1 VTKLIRTISIE
12 IRAPAEKVWELLALD
27 RWAEWDEGTQKLV
40 KRVDYLSGIR
50 APEDKFRVGA
60 TANLIDKK
68 DRVYLASEVIESLEN
83 AKLVY
88 LLRADGHQFVHQIS
102 QTFTLEP
109 VEGGTRLTL
118 VMDYEKL
125 GWGILG
131 KAIIKSMT
139 SGKGTEKQL
148 ENLKNI
154 LEK

>member
-1 VTKLIRTISIE
+1 LIRTVSIE

-27 RWAEWDEGTQKLV
+27 KWTEWDEGTQKLV
-40 KRVDYLSGIR
+40 KRVDYHSDIH
-50 APEDKFRVGA
+50 APEDKYRVGT
-60 TANLIDKK
+60 TANLIDKNDK
-68 DRVYLASEVIESLEN
+68 VYLASEVTESLEN

-88 LLRADGHQFVHQIS
+88 RLRADGTHSFIKS
-102 QTFTLEP
+102 QKFALEP
-109 VEGGTRLTL
+109 VERGTKLTL

-125 GWGILG
+125 AWGILG